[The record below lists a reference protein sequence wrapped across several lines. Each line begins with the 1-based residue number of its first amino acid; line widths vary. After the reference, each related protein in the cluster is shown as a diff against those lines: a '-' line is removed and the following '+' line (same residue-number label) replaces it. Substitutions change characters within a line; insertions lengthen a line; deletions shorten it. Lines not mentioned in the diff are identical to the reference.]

1 MRVCQFRHFGTVK
14 GGALR
19 RDDLPVMPF
28 HFGLQMDCNTR
39 VWFVEST
46 AVEDVSSQ
54 ILPCVA
60 PCNSNFPRHCIDT
73 GRLRLS
79 RRCVFLQRLCAKM
92 ELRTI
97 FGVGGKI
104 LLFSAVLRR

>member
-54 ILPCVA
+54 I
-60 PCNSNFPRHCIDT
+60 
-73 GRLRLS
+73 
-79 RRCVFLQRLCAKM
+79 FLASPPATVTFHAIYIQ
-92 ELRTI
+92 
-97 FGVGGKI
+97 G
-104 LLFSAVLRR
+104 